1 MNPTAAAPTT
11 SADALTQLNN
21 FSAGAKTPDQILA
34 AQNQAAG
41 VDQAQTTLTGLRGA
55 IANTTN
61 LLHNVAPSIMGRT
74 ANSLVTSAQANR
86 QIQNE
91 QAPIQQNLTDEGTNY
106 GNATQDFNM
115 ATDKAS
121 KAADLQYQGQ
131 QDQRSYLQNLYDTLY
146 GKEQDAAKAAEAKRE
161 FDVQAAVAAKASAG
175 SGGLSGLFG
184 TGTPAG
190 GATSSKPQA
199 SFAPKVGGGFAFTA
213 PNGQAISAAQYS
225 QITGTPFVDLLKT
238 MAAQGDAG
246 AKTALGFVGNDYGYD
261 PGKIGGNT
269 ALYNSLVWGTGH
281 QYTGGGSPLNIPG
294 LTVASNLGS
303 QNSGGLN
310 ALLGSR

>member
-1 MNPTAAAPTT
+1 MNPTAVPTAT
-11 SADALTQLNN
+11 NSVDALNN
-21 FSAGAKTPDQILA
+21 LGNFNANAQTPEAILA

-41 VDQAQTTLTGLRGA
+41 VDQAQSTLTGLRGA

-86 QIQNE
+86 QIANE
-91 QAPIQQNLTDEGTNY
+91 SAPIQQNLTDEGTNY
-106 GNATQDFNM
+106 GNATQDYSM

-121 KAADLQYQGQ
+121 KAATLQYQGQ
-131 QDQRSYLQNLYDTLY
+131 QDTRSYLQNLYDTLY
-146 GKEQDAAKAAEAKRE
+146 GKEQDAAKMAEQKRE
-161 FDVQAAVAAKASAG
+161 FDVQQAAAAKAASG
-175 SGGLSGLFG
+175 YGGLGSPFG
-184 TGTPAG
+184 GSPAPSTGSTKA
-190 GATSSKPQA
+190 QA

-261 PGKIGGNT
+261 PNKIGANSS
-269 ALYNSLVWGTGH
+269 LYNSLVWGTGK
-281 QYTGGGSPLNIPG
+281 QYTGGGQPLNIPG
-294 LTVASNLGS
+294 LTVSTNLKP

>member
-1 MNPTAAAPTT
+1 MPPAAPTT

-34 AQNQAAG
+34 SQNQAAG

-61 LLHNVAPSIMGRT
+61 LLHQVAPSIMGRT

-121 KAADLQYQGQ
+121 KAATLQYQGQ
-131 QDQRSYLQNLYDTLY
+131 QDQRSYLQNLYDTLTS
-146 GKEQDAAKAAEAKRE
+146 KETDAAKMAEAKRE
-161 FDVQAAVAAKASAG
+161 FDAQQAESARQFNLTPHGTASTGTSGLDINSILDLLNGKKAPAAVNPLTLPGAVAKGAGVLSSGALGTQGYSFVNPTTKSPISAG
-175 SGGLSGLFG
+175 TFANLNGVDIADVLKAMAS
-184 TGTPAG
+184 TG
-190 GATSSKPQA
+190 
-199 SFAPKVGGGFAFTA
+199 
-213 PNGQAISAAQYS
+213 
-225 QITGTPFVDLLKT
+225 D
-238 MAAQGDAG
+238 
-246 AKTALGFVGNDYGYD
+246 KTASTAYQELAN
-261 PGKIGGNT
+261 KGGNYDQ
-269 ALYNSLVWGTGH
+269 AFKNKYSSLFWGT
-281 QYTGGGSPLNIPG
+281 
-294 LTVASNLGS
+294 
-303 QNSGGLN
+303 
-310 ALLGSR
+310 